1 MVRRR
6 GNKTPAPAQKG
17 NEKLDIPDDEQ
28 WRLINESGLLKKLD
42 AASPE
47 LSTEEPDEI
56 SLGDEVFDAA
66 LLVIPFSFLLLMMD
80 ILIHYQYAKEPN
92 FRVLGE
98 RMLTRVPIL
107 SVFIFYTA
115 RYKQHR
121 RMQILLFALAVL
133 AGCRMLFIIGQK
145 SWLINMRQCPPL
157 ATLWI
162 YAIVQLEL
170 GPAAMSLVT
179 VGGFVWLKGLRLSF

>member
-6 GNKTPAPAQKG
+6 GNNTPAPAQKG

-47 LSTEEPDEI
+47 LSTEAPDEI

-80 ILIHYQYAKEPN
+80 MSVPCRSFVCLCLIFTQSDS
-92 FRVLGE
+92 L
-98 RMLTRVPIL
+98 PICQR
-107 SVFIFYTA
+107 T
-115 RYKQHR
+115 
-121 RMQILLFALAVL
+121 
-133 AGCRMLFIIGQK
+133 
-145 SWLINMRQCPPL
+145 
-157 ATLWI
+157 
-162 YAIVQLEL
+162 
-170 GPAAMSLVT
+170 
-179 VGGFVWLKGLRLSF
+179 